1 MMLPLVIAVMPEGA
15 DRDYME
21 WLFVEHHRLMMVTA
35 FGIVPQSADATRAV
49 LASRNVAFQETPVG
63 AWTGF
68 AVAAAA
74 WPAAPPPALFWTGPG
89 LLAGR
94 RQP

>member
-35 FGIVPQSADATRAV
+35 FGIVPQSADADEIVSDSLIA
-49 LASRNVAFQETPVG
+49 LYKKIDNC
-63 AWTGF
+63 
-68 AVAAAA
+68 AA
-74 WPAAPPPALFWTGPG
+74 WRKMRCVCTSFRQFET
-89 LLAGR
+89 R
-94 RQP
+94 RSTT

>member
-35 FGIVPQSADATRAV
+35 FGI
-49 LASRNVAFQETPVG
+49 G
-63 AWTGF
+63 A
-68 AVAAAA
+68 AKR
-74 WPAAPPPALFWTGPG
+74 
-89 LLAGR
+89 GR
-94 RQP
+94 GRDRLG

>member
-35 FGIVPQSADATRAV
+35 FGIVPQSADADEIV
-49 LASRNVAFQETPVG
+49 SDSLID
-63 AWTGF
+63 
-68 AVAAAA
+68 
-74 WPAAPPPALFWTGPG
+74 LYK
-89 LLAGR
+89 
-94 RQP
+94 

>member
-35 FGIVPQSADATRAV
+35 FSIVPQSADADK
-49 LASRNVAFQETPVG
+49 
-63 AWTGF
+63 
-68 AVAAAA
+68 
-74 WPAAPPPALFWTGPG
+74 
-89 LLAGR
+89 
-94 RQP
+94 